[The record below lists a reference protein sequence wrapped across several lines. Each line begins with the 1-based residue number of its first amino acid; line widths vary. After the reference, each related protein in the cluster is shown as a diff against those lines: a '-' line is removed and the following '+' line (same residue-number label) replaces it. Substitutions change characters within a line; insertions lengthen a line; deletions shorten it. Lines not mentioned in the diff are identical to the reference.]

1 MAKNKD
7 KKRPKIEVPLPKGNS
22 VRREFDPAG
31 SDNQTIVWIVS
42 TFDVDGPWGLAA
54 LQDTDWRP
62 ILGHM
67 KSFETMTWAEI
78 LKAAG
83 GRREGNNNHPIPVE
97 DLTPDAQKRIADIQL
112 DDLDSVFSLRCT
124 GTIRLYGIRD
134 QRVCRLLWFDP
145 WHGDNKK
152 AVAPTKNG

>member
-1 MAKNKD
+1 
-7 KKRPKIEVPLPKGNS
+7 
-22 VRREFDPAG
+22 
-31 SDNQTIVWIVS
+31 VWIVS

-54 LQDTDWRP
+54 LQDADWRAL
-62 ILGHM
+62 LGHL

-78 LKAAG
+78 LRASG
-83 GRREGNNNHPIPVE
+83 GRKEGNNNHPIPANE
-97 DLTPDAQKRIADIQL
+97 LTPAAIKRLADLKIE
-112 DDLDSVFSLRCT
+112 DIDYVFSLRCM
-124 GTIRLYGIRD
+124 GTVRLYGIRD